1 MTQRGRHRVPA
12 RHARPKAYLV
22 PAKVIAG
29 MVTFGLAAV
38 TISAQASVVPTSF
51 AGEFVNAS
59 ALKQSSKEAT
69 SLKRV
74 SVSVSTKNITSK
86 VHYKTLVKKDKSL
99 SRGKSVVRRRGA
111 AGKAIIVYRI
121 KYINGVEVS
130 RSQLRRSVVRKP
142 TARVVAQGI
151 AAPSAEPALPDP
163 KTLPLGTV
171 GQVKDY
177 AASYIQHQYGWDSGQ
192 FGCLSQL
199 WERES
204 HWNANAH
211 NRSSGAHGIPQ
222 AMPGS
227 KMSTFGSDWYA
238 NPATQVKWGANY
250 IKGRYGN
257 PCGALGHSQSTGW
270 Y

>member
-12 RHARPKAYLV
+12 RHARPKPHVV

-29 MVTFGLAAV
+29 MVTFGLAAI
-38 TISAQASVVPTSF
+38 TISAQASVSPNNVPS
-51 AGEFVNAS
+51 EFVNVS
-59 ALKQSSKEAT
+59 ALTQSNQEAA
-69 SLKRV
+69 SFKRV
-74 SVSVSTKNITSK
+74 SVSVSTKNISRK
-86 VHYKTLVKKDKSL
+86 VKFSTVVRKDKSI
-99 SRGKSVVRRRGA
+99 SRGKSIVRRKGA

-130 RSQLRRSVVRKP
+130 RSQVRSSVVREP
-142 TARVVAQGI
+142 TVQVVAQGV

-163 KTLPLGTV
+163 KTLPVKTV
-171 GQVKDY
+171 GQIKDY
-177 AASYIQHQYGWDSGQ
+177 AASYIQHQYGWESDQ

-199 WERES
+199 WDRES
-204 HWNANAH
+204 HWNPNAH

-227 KMSTFGSDWYA
+227 KMASFGSDWYS

-257 PCGALGHSQSTGW
+257 PCGALGHSNTTGW